1 MNYDVME
8 TKWATK
14 GSLKIRVEWV
24 YDTEGGDT
32 SYLGFYFSN
41 TRNFTQF
48 QRRHVNLVVDRETG
62 KIYGAWREKEKKFRG
77 VDTPEVN
84 KFFDGNEEWRNW
96 LGDEDVNRGGW
107 ATVYYEERP
116 ILVEYLPTADRH
128 GHGFFGSDNID
139 VGTIEEAPSLFE
151 HHLDRGDF
159 AKHDVYVDHAKT
171 PEEKQECVEALYLAQ
186 NYKRIEGLNTNDW
199 WFLGCVVTV
208 YSDGIEVGRDS
219 RFGIESD
226 SDKEYLRE
234 TEQDCINEALSQV
247 EPQSRKMIA
256 AAGAALESVKGE

>member
-62 KIYGAWREKEKKFRG
+62 KIYGAWREKEKKFHNA
-77 VDTPEVN
+77 EESN
-84 KFFDGNEEWRNW
+84 QFFDGNDEWRNW
-96 LGDEDVNRGGW
+96 LGDEEVNRGGW
-107 ATVYYEERP
+107 VTVYYEERP
-116 ILVEYLPTADRH
+116 ILVEHLPTRDWH
-128 GHGFFGSDNID
+128 GHEFFGSDNID
-139 VGTIEEAPSLFE
+139 AGTIEQAPSLFKY
-151 HHLDRGDF
+151 HLDRGDF
-159 AKHDVYVDHAKT
+159 AEHDVCVDHAKT

-208 YSDGIEVGRDS
+208 YSDGIEVGS
-219 RFGIESD
+219 NSCFGIESD
-226 SDKEYLRE
+226 SADDYLRE
-234 TEQDCINEALSQV
+234 IEQECIKEALSHV
-247 EPQSRKMIA
+247 EPRSQKMIA
-256 AAGAALESVKGE
+256 AASAALESMKGDR